1 MINTKFL
8 TLTLESN
15 GEVLELG
22 KSEYKLLEVHGLE
35 ASDYDINITEHYS
48 GIGGYVKKKK
58 IQPREREQPLFL
70 SRFQPK
76 RDRLDHE
83 APLRPVCHRNQIRHD
98 LPRGFR
104 EGTQTD
110 GRLD

>member
-22 KSEYKLLEVHGLE
+22 NNEYKLLEVHGLE

-48 GIGGYVKKKK
+48 GIGGYVKK
-58 IQPREREQPLFL
+58 RRY
-70 SRFQPK
+70 
-76 RDRLDHE
+76 
-83 APLRPVCHRNQIRHD
+83 NQEKYTLLLIVWIGILVKSKD
-98 LPRGFR
+98 K
-104 EGTQTD
+104 D
-110 GRLD
+110 